1 MRVSWI
7 NGRLSAPGDAERL
20 VFPPLAAESV
30 PGLSLVRQPLTRRG
44 LSSYQTR
51 LYIMNDKGNAPSRA
65 HTHTSYIRDSRDA
78 DRLRELIGNAG
89 LSQRAAAREL
99 GVDERTMRYWCS
111 GDQTPPTMALRG
123 LDPFVRHRE
132 NLIRM
137 IRDNEELIAAIES
150 GRITGMGYGDS
161 LADPSSAAIEVAR
174 LRRKN
179 EELRLLQ
186 RQDAAWERRQAAF
199 AALVQQSSAEAVAE
213 LDASWEELQAVEAEV
228 AKLTAEIRAG
238 LR

>member
-1 MRVSWI
+1 L
-7 NGRLSAPGDAERL
+7 NEKD
-20 VFPPLAAESV
+20 
-30 PGLSLVRQPLTRRG
+30 
-44 LSSYQTR
+44 
-51 LYIMNDKGNAPSRA
+51 NAPSRA
-65 HTHTSYIRDSRDA
+65 HTGYTRDSRDS

-89 LSQRAAAREL
+89 LSQRGAAREL

-111 GDQTPPTMALRG
+111 GDQIPPTMAFRG
-123 LDPFVRHRE
+123 LDPLVRHRE
-132 NLIRM
+132 NLVLM
-137 IRDNEELIAAIES
+137 IESNEKQIAAMES
-150 GRITGMGYGDS
+150 GKITGMGYGDAV
-161 LADPSSAAIEVAR
+161 ADPSSAATEVAR

-186 RQDAAWERRQAAF
+186 RQDSAWERRQAAF
-199 AALVQQSSAEAVAE
+199 AALVQQSTPNGTGQISAEGIAE

>member
-1 MRVSWI
+1 
-7 NGRLSAPGDAERL
+7 
-20 VFPPLAAESV
+20 
-30 PGLSLVRQPLTRRG
+30 
-44 LSSYQTR
+44 
-51 LYIMNDKGNAPSRA
+51 MNDKSNAPSRA
-65 HTHTSYIRDSRDA
+65 HTNYTRDSRDA

-111 GDQTPPTMALRG
+111 GDQSPPTMALRG

-137 IRDNEELIAAIES
+137 IRGNEELIAAIES

-161 LADPSSAAIEVAR
+161 LADPSSAAIEITR

-186 RQDAAWERRQAAF
+186 RQDAVWERRQAAF
-199 AALVQQSSAEAVAE
+199 AALVRQSTPNGSGGISAEAVAE